1 MIFSDAILN
10 NKEIKLFNFGKSLR
24 DFTYI
29 DDVVE
34 SIYRCLL
41 KLPNKNNNP
50 KIKSDNTSSLF
61 KIFNVGNSSPVL
73 TADFVNILEKKFK
86 KEAKKI
92 FLPLEAGDV
101 DNTFSCCESLRNWID
116 FSPATSLEKG
126 LDKFVFWYSNYLFF
140 VIVRIYRFCRFAF

>member
-1 MIFSDAILN
+1 MAHSYSHIYNLQTTGLRLFTVYGPLGRPDMAPMIFSDAILN

-73 TADFVNILEKKFK
+73 TADFVNILEKSLKRSKKFSY
-86 KEAKKI
+86 
-92 FLPLEAGDV
+92 P
-101 DNTFSCCESLRNWID
+101 
-116 FSPATSLEKG
+116 
-126 LDKFVFWYSNYLFF
+126 
-140 VIVRIYRFCRFAF
+140 